1 MSITKKIAL
10 DSPLYMRFVPQI
22 HKFQIGV
29 IRGYSLETKNC
40 PNSSFSDN
48 FYHWHLNKK
57 KHFSSAFKHEI

>member
-29 IRGYSLETKNC
+29 NRGYSLETKNC
-40 PNSSFSDN
+40 PKAVFPTI
-48 FYHWHLNKK
+48 F
-57 KHFSSAFKHEI
+57 ITGI